1 MIWVFTLIVSCIHF
15 LNEKGILIFTIKSCV
30 FLRISRS
37 HNIVMNKCI
46 IYSNHKMYVVF
57 SFVIGTNNILSD
69 FVILCEVDIYLKVL
83 YELAWLI

>member
-1 MIWVFTLIVSCIHF
+1 
-15 LNEKGILIFTIKSCV
+15 
-30 FLRISRS
+30 
-37 HNIVMNKCI
+37 MNKCI
-46 IYSNHKMYVVF
+46 IYSNPKMYVVF